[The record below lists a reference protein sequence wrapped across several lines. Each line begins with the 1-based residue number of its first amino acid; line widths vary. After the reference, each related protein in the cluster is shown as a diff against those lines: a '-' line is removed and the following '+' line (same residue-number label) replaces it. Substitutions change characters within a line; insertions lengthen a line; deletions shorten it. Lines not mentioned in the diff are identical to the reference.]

1 MKSNASDLLCV
12 LDYSERDDQARVIGQ
27 AYVTS
32 ANTQTIT
39 YAAAALGPY
48 YQRPS
53 PIIVCNTNVTEPDSV
68 TESRPH
74 GFDSCFFAS
83 ETHREKAHRPLALVK
98 QLEFLVH
105 EDSPHKVITKSIVGG
120 LYS

>member
-1 MKSNASDLLCV
+1 MKSNSCDLLCV

-32 ANTQTIT
+32 ANAQTFT

-53 PIIVCNTNVTEPDSV
+53 PIIIRNTNIPEPDSV

-74 GFDSCFFAS
+74 GFDRCFFAGES
-83 ETHREKAHRPLALVK
+83 HREKAHWPLALVK
-98 QLEFLVH
+98 QLEFFVH
-105 EDSPHKVITKSIVGG
+105 KDSLHKVITESIVGG
-120 LYS
+120 LYP